1 MEYVRSAGEAFR
13 ALGDGPRML
22 ARGGRQ
28 EVLEGA
34 SSFERHVLV
43 EYPSFQ
49 AALDFYHSPDY
60 QRAASI
66 RLAGAGINELVI
78 VEGV

>member
-1 MEYVRSAGEAFR
+1 
-13 ALGDGPRML
+13 ML
-22 ARGGRQ
+22 ARGGRSQ
-28 EVLEGA
+28 VLEGVTN
-34 SSFERHVLV
+34 FHRQVLV

-49 AALDFYHSPDY
+49 AALDFYHSDAY
-60 QRAASI
+60 QKAARI